1 MFMPAYEAR
10 IRLVH
15 DCFYSRLTQK
25 YPEAAIAMWCNLN
38 THVFEVASSDA
49 DLTTKVEGELLREEV
64 GGTAIQEGKVV
75 RIVAQRCDC
84 GPGAAAA
91 ITEVGGWFE
100 EPVIYKDGWE
110 HYRVIAHEKSVITD
124 AVENLKAKGAKVELV
139 SIKPLRLKGVAE
151 DLVVA
156 SSSVLAGLTDRQVKA
171 LAEAC
176 NQGYFEEP
184 SKIDLDYLSKRA
196 GLSRSTYA
204 EHLRKAEGK
213 LLTNLS
219 AIIQLAA
226 DQA

>member
-1 MFMPAYEAR
+1 MPAYEAR
-10 IRLVH
+10 IKLVH

-25 YPEAAIAMWCNLN
+25 FPEAAIAMWCNLS
-38 THVFEVASSDA
+38 THVFEVTSPEVE
-49 DLTTKVEGELLREEV
+49 LTTKVEGELLREEV
-64 GGTAIQEGKVV
+64 GGSSIREGNVT

-84 GPGAAAA
+84 GPGASSA
-91 ITEVGGWFE
+91 IAEAGAWIE
-100 EPVIYKDGWE
+100 EPVIYKGGWE
-110 HYRVIAHEKSVITD
+110 HYRVIAHERSTIAD
-124 AVENLKAKGAKVELV
+124 AVMSLKKKGAKVELV
-139 SIKPLRLKGVAE
+139 SLKPLRLKGVAE
-151 DLVVA
+151 DLVLA
-156 SSSVLAGLTDRQVKA
+156 SSSVLAGMTDRQVKA

-184 SKIDLDYLSKRA
+184 SRTDLNYLARRA

-226 DQA
+226 DQG

>member
-10 IRLVH
+10 IKVVH

-38 THVFEVASSDA
+38 THVFEVTSPDA
-49 DLTTKVEGELLREEV
+49 ELSTKVENELLREEV
-64 GGTAIQEGKVV
+64 GGSSLKEGNVV
-75 RIVAQRCDC
+75 RIVAQKCDC
-84 GPGAAAA
+84 TPGAAAA
-91 ITEVGGWFE
+91 IAESGGWFE

-110 HYRVIAHEKSVITD
+110 HYRVIAHEKTTISD
-124 AVENLKAKGAKVELV
+124 AIQNLKAKGAKVELV
-139 SIKPLRLKGVAE
+139 SLKPLRLKGVAE

-156 SSSVLAGLTDRQVKA
+156 SSSVLAGMTDRQVKA

-184 SKIDLDYLSKRA
+184 SKTDLDYLSRKL

-204 EHLRKAEGK
+204 EHLRKAESK

>member
-1 MFMPAYEAR
+1 
-10 IRLVH
+10 
-15 DCFYSRLTQK
+15 
-25 YPEAAIAMWCNLN
+25 MWCNLN
-38 THVFEVASSDA
+38 THVFEITSSEN
-49 DLTTKVEGELLREEV
+49 DLTAQVEGALLREEM
-64 GGTAIQEGKVV
+64 GGSSIREGKVV

-84 GPGAAAA
+84 VPGASRLIADA
-91 ITEVGGWFE
+91 GGWYE
-100 EPVIYKDGWE
+100 EPVIYKGGWE
-110 HYRVIAHEKSVITD
+110 HYRVIAHEKSSITE
-124 AVENLKAKGAKVELV
+124 AVESLKRHGAKVELL
-139 SIKPLRLKGVAE
+139 SLKPLKLKGVAE
-151 DLVVA
+151 DLVLA
-156 SSSVLAGLTDRQVKA
+156 SSSVLAGITDRQVKA

-184 SKIDLDYLSKRA
+184 SRTDLDYLAKRA